1 MIPTDFW
8 NFGIIISF
16 VPHFCLISETQ
27 LAVISTLQ
35 NPGPHIRNL
44 SEVFFSKKKVLRFF
58 EEMLKR
64 KVWETKKK
72 AHLESKQLLMLG

>member
-16 VPHFCLISETQ
+16 VPYFCLISETQ

-35 NPGPHIRNL
+35 NPGPHIRIFR
-44 SEVFFSKKKVLRFF
+44 SFFFQEEGFKIFWRDVKKKSL
-58 EEMLKR
+58 
-64 KVWETKKK
+64 ETKKK